1 MGFNA
6 QAFATAFLEGSA
18 KQINTRVA
26 EARDYK
32 RELKENAEASKGK
45 IDKLAQLGNLA
56 KSEISRLRA
65 LGFDDK
71 YINAAIA
78 SGPKGLFDL
87 STAAQAEAKRRDFT
101 PGQKFDEYEV
111 ESLIDYNDNFEYGD
125 VASEE
130 FYQMNTA
137 LSKPSLG
144 STTDPKRGVLKT
156 LFGIDLDESVR
167 SQLDKDAYYDGYSVM
182 DINEMSKQEAY
193 DSVAPGTYFSF
204 TPTRDFDASSASRSF
219 MTMLSAIDR
228 DVSNKQDSG
237 YYVKQAQRENAEDE
251 IARARE
257 LAAIDKSQAI
267 FNQVQVLTES
277 NPTYLD
283 KMGDVLNRYLSPS
296 QMGELTYGSL
306 EGDNLERKIVKDIL
320 TNTSAKNDIEN
331 IFNVSHKGIKHEI
344 IVDANG
350 TVKGLSVSG
359 NALEEEEI
367 DTILKDMALAGNIP
381 NIKLAS
387 AIKASEEEEEREG
400 AGLDESEV
408 STVPPRPKPFLSRIT
423 GVSLDYETRQKIKTG
438 EMAVPDNLRVDEW
451 DELFGDTH
459 DPETGKALDKT
470 TEALT
475 PKEGSDTIDMRGMSD
490 EEMDAI
496 YDNLPIGAG
505 YINEHGKLRYKKE
518 ER

>member
-167 SQLDKDAYYDGYSVM
+167 AQLDKDAYYDGYSVM

-204 TPTRDFDASSASRSF
+204 LPTEDFSPSR
-219 MTMLSAIDR
+219 A
-228 DVSNKQDSG
+228 
-237 YYVKQAQRENAEDE
+237 AESYLQ
-251 IARARE
+251 IARRVDSV
-257 LAAIDKSQAI
+257 IQ
-267 FNQVQVLTES
+267 
-277 NPTYLD
+277 
-283 KMGDVLNRYLSPS
+283 
-296 QMGELTYGSL
+296 
-306 EGDNLERKIVKDIL
+306 ERKEI
-320 TNTSAKNDIEN
+320 KN
-331 IFNVSHKGIKHEI
+331 
-344 IVDANG
+344 
-350 TVKGLSVSG
+350 
-359 NALEEEEI
+359 
-367 DTILKDMALAGNIP
+367 
-381 NIKLAS
+381 
-387 AIKASEEEEEREG
+387 
-400 AGLDESEV
+400 
-408 STVPPRPKPFLSRIT
+408 
-423 GVSLDYETRQKIKTG
+423 
-438 EMAVPDNLRVDEW
+438 
-451 DELFGDTH
+451 
-459 DPETGKALDKT
+459 
-470 TEALT
+470 
-475 PKEGSDTIDMRGMSD
+475 
-490 EEMDAI
+490 
-496 YDNLPIGAG
+496 
-505 YINEHGKLRYKKE
+505 
-518 ER
+518 